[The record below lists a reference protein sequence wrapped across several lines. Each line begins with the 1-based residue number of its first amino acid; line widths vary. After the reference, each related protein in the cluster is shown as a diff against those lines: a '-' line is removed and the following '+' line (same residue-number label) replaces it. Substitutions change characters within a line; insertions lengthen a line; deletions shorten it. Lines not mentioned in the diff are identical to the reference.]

1 MTQLPSGLST
11 RPETFA
17 PASESNLRLQRAVE
31 SLNLNLDDELHRYR
45 QARSGQAAPTPARL
59 QLRPNRKPIDL
70 ITVKVTPA
78 ATAAVAPPPPPNA
91 RLQEVLGQASAPN
104 GQVYPPQA
112 SVHQVRLSHGGT
124 LTTYR
129 PAPDEYLESTEALLG
144 SLPTAGHHPGEP
156 EYAPSLLRQLT
167 TPLGMGALLLLLVTS
182 AGFGYLV
189 TSPQAIQHLTDNAIT
204 RRLKGA
210 PTPTADNNAET
221 SVALNGI
228 EGQGEDGFT
237 PLGPDLS
244 EKEFASLDLNNISTL
259 PSADSPNSP
268 AGAAA
273 PAETTSPTMV
283 EGQPLPIN
291 GQRPG
296 EPRTTG
302 PRPGVLTP
310 AGGSG
315 GVLRAEIVAA
325 PRTAA
330 SPRPAATA
338 APATRSAPAPVTAP
352 PAVRV
357 APPAVNAQP
366 PQPLASNRAP
376 AAPAT
381 PVAPPAVAPPAP
393 ITQAPPQAAAPS
405 YYVVTDYSGAQSLES
420 ARSAVGDA
428 YVRNFSSG
436 TRIQMG
442 AFSQQSSAQN
452 LVNQLQGQGIPAQ
465 VISP

>member
-45 QARSGQAAPTPARL
+45 QARSGQATPAPARL
-59 QLRPNRKPIDL
+59 QLRTQRKPIDL
-70 ITVKVTPA
+70 ITVK
-78 ATAAVAPPPPPNA
+78 ATAAAASTVAPPPNA
-91 RLQEVLGQASAPN
+91 RLQEILGQASAPN

-112 SVHQVRLSHGGT
+112 AVHQVRLSHGGT

-144 SLPTAGHHPGEP
+144 SLPNAGHHRSEP

-204 RRLKGA
+204 RRLKGD
-210 PTPTADNNAET
+210 PTPADSNAET
-221 SVALNGI
+221 SVAL
-228 EGQGEDGFT
+228 DGLDSQAESGFK

-244 EKEFASLDLNNISTL
+244 EQEFASLDLNNISTL

-268 AGAAA
+268 TGAAA
-273 PAETTSPTMV
+273 SGTTSPAMV
-283 EGQPLPIN
+283 GGQPLPIA

-325 PRTAA
+325 PQA
-330 SPRPAATA
+330 SASSRPAATA
-338 APATRSAPAPVTAP
+338 APTRSAPAPVTAP

-357 APPAVNAQP
+357 APPAANARP

-376 AAPAT
+376 AAPTA

-405 YYVVTDYSGAQSLES
+405 YYVVTDYNGTQSLES
-420 ARSAVGDA
+420 ARGAVGDA

-452 LVNQLQGQGIPAQ
+452 LVNQLQNQGIPAQ

>member
-45 QARSGQAAPTPARL
+45 QARSGQTTPAPARL
-59 QLRPNRKPIDL
+59 QLRTQRKPIDL
-70 ITVKVTPA
+70 ITVKS
-78 ATAAVAPPPPPNA
+78 ATAAATTAAAPPPPNA
-91 RLQEVLGQASAPN
+91 RLQEILGQAAAPS

-112 SVHQVRLSHGGT
+112 TVHQVRMSHGGT

-129 PAPDEYLESTEALLG
+129 PAPEDYLESTEALLG
-144 SLPTAGHHPGEP
+144 SLPTAGRRRSEP
-156 EYAPSLLRQLT
+156 EYAPSLMRQLT
-167 TPLGMGALLLLLVTS
+167 TPLGMGALLLLLVSS

-204 RRLKGA
+204 RRLKGD
-210 PTPTADNNAET
+210 PTPADDAE
-221 SVALNGI
+221 SVALDNLGSQA
-228 EGQGEDGFT
+228 ESGFK

-259 PSADSPNSP
+259 PSANSP
-268 AGAAA
+268 TSSAGAAA
-273 PAETTSPTMV
+273 LPETTSPTMV
-283 EGQPLPIN
+283 GGQPLPTSA
-291 GQRPG
+291 QRPG

-315 GVLRAEIVAA
+315 GVLRAEIVTA
-325 PRTAA
+325 PRAA
-330 SPRPAATA
+330 VSARPATST
-338 APATRSAPAPVTAP
+338 APARSAPAPAAAP
-352 PAVRV
+352 PAQA
-357 APPAVNAQP
+357 APPVTPARP
-366 PQPLASNRAP
+366 PQPLAARP
-376 AAPAT
+376 PAT
-381 PVAPPAVAPPAP
+381 PSAPMAPPAVAPPAP

-405 YYVVTDYSGAQSLES
+405 YYVVTDYNGTQSLES

-428 YVRNFSSG
+428 YVRNFSNG
-436 TRIQMG
+436 V
-442 AFSQQSSAQN
+442 FSR
-452 LVNQLQGQGIPAQ
+452 VVGPKPGE
-465 VISP
+465 

>member
-17 PASESNLRLQRAVE
+17 AASESNLRLQRAVE
-31 SLNLNLDDELHRYR
+31 SLNLNLDEELHRYR
-45 QARSGQAAPTPARL
+45 QARSGQATPTPARL
-59 QLRPNRKPIDL
+59 QMRTPRKPIDL
-70 ITVKVTPA
+70 ITVKSTAA
-78 ATAAVAPPPPPNA
+78 ATAVAAAPPPPPNA
-91 RLQEVLGQASAPN
+91 RLQEILGQAAAPN
-104 GQVYPPQA
+104 AQTYPPQTNI
-112 SVHQVRLSHGGT
+112 HQARMSHGGT
-124 LTTYR
+124 ITTYR
-129 PAPDEYLESTEALLG
+129 PAPEDYLESTEALLG
-144 SLPTAGHHPGEP
+144 SLPTAAPRDREP
-156 EYAPSLLRQLT
+156 EYVPSLRRQLT
-167 TPLGMGALLLLLVTS
+167 TPLGVGALLLLLVTS

-189 TSPQAIQHLTDNAIT
+189 TSPEAILHLTDNAIT
-204 RRLKGA
+204 RRFKGDPSPA
-210 PTPTADNNAET
+210 ENAD
-221 SVALNGI
+221 SVALDSLGSQA
-228 EGQGEDGFT
+228 ESGFK

-259 PSADSPNSP
+259 PSADSPKSP
-268 AGAAA
+268 AASADLLPTTA
-273 PAETTSPTMV
+273 PAMV
-283 EGQPLPIN
+283 GGQPLPTT

-315 GVLRAEIVAA
+315 GVLRAEIVTA
-325 PRTAA
+325 PRAA
-330 SPRPAATA
+330 VSPRPAATA
-338 APATRSAPAPVTAP
+338 APTRSTPAPVATSP
-352 PAVRV
+352 VRV
-357 APPAVNAQP
+357 ASPAAPARP
-366 PQPLASNRAP
+366 PQPLAARAP
-376 AAPAT
+376 AAPPA

-405 YYVVTDYSGAQSLES
+405 YYVVTDYNGTQSLES

-442 AFSQQSSAQN
+442 AFSQPSSAQN